1 MRISDWSSDVCS
13 SDLLSRD
20 GSGTHGATGI
30 GSCDR
35 RPAPPREPPFRRDLR
50 SRANRLSS
58 PAMTNQIDYVL
69 GDALPEPGTAVT
81 VADGVRWVRM
91 PLPFAL
97 NHVNLFLIDDGD
109 GWVLVDC
116 GLGDERSEEH
126 TSELP
131 SLMRS
136 SYAVLCLTNK
146 NIIIYTSRRE

>member
-69 GDALPEPGTAVT
+69 EDALPEPGTAGA
-81 VADGVRWVRM
+81 VADGGRWEIGR
-91 PLPFAL
+91 AA
-97 NHVNLFLIDDGD
+97 GR
-109 GWVLVDC
+109 
-116 GLGDERSEEH
+116 ERGGQDVWISVV
-126 TSELP
+126 
-131 SLMRS
+131 
-136 SYAVLCLTNK
+136 AVASK
-146 NIIIYTSRRE
+146 KK